1 MDSSRYI
8 LISISKVLVV
18 ILIAMILFFVGLMI
32 GYGVIGDGSPF
43 QVFDGELW
51 DRILDFIR

>member
-18 ILIAMILFFVGLMI
+18 VLIAMILFCVGLMI